1 MVRYSLYCSY
11 FLEDEGVGSPNQC
24 QEEVLKNVPHLPIY
38 VLLIAGLL
46 SFGVIDI
53 FSEIKGYS
61 STVNLYT
68 EEYCIIT
75 IIEVISYIFI
85 NKLLSFYA

>member
-1 MVRYSLYCSY
+1 M
-11 FLEDEGVGSPNQC
+11 
-24 QEEVLKNVPHLPIY
+24 KNVPHLPIY

-53 FSEIKGYS
+53 FSEIEGYS
-61 STVNLYT
+61 STVNFYT